1 MRRFEPRS
9 RDRAPLGRWAPFLL
23 LALLLHASLGSLGAF
38 FAPWLFPAE
47 SPRAPPPRLVIVQP
61 PPEPEEDLEDPVE
74 PELDGQIVD
83 VAKPVEEIKPEE
95 SEYLSEYNITVPD
108 ETRTDAYKV
117 NPEVVAPT
125 YADESTLSQED
136 ILDLNVDK
144 PSTGARVGNDRF
156 DPDRD
161 GNLAALP
168 SPWART
174 NKDGVQ
180 DPVPASHT
188 QSSLSGA
195 PQNDRLDERLGDSVA
210 LNTREYVYAG
220 YLQRIRRLVNFYWTQ
235 CVDNLP
241 NSVRFAKTHYTTA
254 VATVLDS
261 QGALDT
267 IDVTLE
273 SGSSELDECVV
284 HAFKVAGPFP
294 NPPEGLIEKD
304 GRVYLPDMSFE
315 VNLGLAQMQYQ
326 GVDPRAGVMFPG
338 ILKSPR

>member
-1 MRRFEPRS
+1 MYPQSKEESSELLRLALP
-9 RDRAPLGRWAPFLL
+9 L
-23 LALLLHASLGSLGAF
+23 LARHGSGCQPPSYTVWYEYVQGGNDALDSDGNGSTGRTTCFTLGEGATDLTWDLG
-38 FAPWLFPAE
+38 LYQT
-47 SPRAPPPRLVIVQP
+47 PPPP
-61 PPEPEEDLEDPVE
+61 PLLGKVGDRIW
-74 PELDGQIVD
+74 LD
-83 VAKPVEEIKPEE
+83 
-95 SEYLSEYNITVPD
+95 
-108 ETRTDAYKV
+108 
-117 NPEVVAPT
+117 
-125 YADESTLSQED
+125 
-136 ILDLNVDK
+136 
-144 PSTGARVGNDRF
+144 
-156 DPDRD
+156 
-161 GNLAALP
+161 
-168 SPWART
+168 T

-195 PQNDRLDERLGDSVA
+195 PQNDRLDERLGDAVA

-241 NSVRFAKTHYTTA
+241 NSVRFAKTNYTTA
-254 VATVLDS
+254 VASVLDA

-267 IDVTLE
+267 IDVTME
-273 SGSSELDECVV
+273 SGSSELDGCVV
-284 HAFKVAGPFP
+284 QAFKVAGPFP